1 MASTTRYL
9 FSRVY
14 MCESGQVCMEAANKG
29 CCSTLSFTQRARA
42 SSSLSHHHLT
52 RKRRSVRQTWPR
64 LNTHVSRSRPC
75 PRQSFDGRMREK
87 NGGNIVCR
95 YSIERLPEKRAPL
108 HTSNPCDDV
117 ARLWLRSIYRWK
129 TYVIAMPYAS
139 INPFRLDTS
148 GRLIRCSLASSHSSS
163 LLSCSR
169 G

>member
-29 CCSTLSFTQRARA
+29 CSSTLSFTQGARA

-64 LNTHVSRSRPC
+64 LNTHVSRSSVHVLVNLSTDEWERKMAGI
-75 PRQSFDGRMREK
+75 SFAD
-87 NGGNIVCR
+87 I
-95 YSIERLPEKRAPL
+95 IEGLPEKRAPL

-117 ARLWLRSIYRWK
+117 AGLWLRSIYRWK

-148 GRLIRCSLASSHSSS
+148 GRSIRCSLASSHSSS

>member
-29 CCSTLSFTQRARA
+29 CSSTLSFTQRARA

-117 ARLWLRSIYRWK
+117 AGLWLRSIYRWK